1 MAGSANL
8 PPLVRTSEGRK
19 SGGGSGDRR
28 NAMQYGERRWVEMA
42 GIAERVAVLPLGS
55 LEQHGHHLP
64 LLTDSMICAEIVRRA
79 EVQLEDVALFLPLV
93 WMGAS
98 EHHTRF
104 PGTVSV
110 RHETYIDL
118 LDDIMESVIRSGFKR
133 IVLLNAHGGNALPGQ
148 SALYRVQMRHRD
160 ERDLWLVFATWFE
173 LAASQIRAVPGLEQD
188 HVTHACEL
196 ETSMI
201 LRLRPELVDLKAAR
215 GAIVP
220 FESAFYTPDSRR
232 ASRVTLARPMEHIT
246 VTGGYGHPE
255 LATMEKGEALYATVV
270 EEVVE
275 LVREVAH
282 WETFEPR

>member
-1 MAGSANL
+1 
-8 PPLVRTSEGRK
+8 
-19 SGGGSGDRR
+19 
-28 NAMQYGERRWVEMA
+28 MQYGDLRWPQVPDLTH
-42 GIAERVAVLPLGS
+42 RVVVLPLGS

-64 LLTDSMICAEIVRRA
+64 LLTDSMICSEIVRRA

-104 PGTVSV
+104 PGTMSV
-110 RHETYIDL
+110 RHETYTAL
-118 LDDIMESVIRSGFKR
+118 LDDLLESVIRSGFKR
-133 IVLLNAHGGNALPGQ
+133 ILLLNAHGGNALPGQ

-173 LAASQIRAVPGLEQD
+173 LAAGQIRAVPGLEQD

-196 ETSMI
+196 ETSMV
-201 LRLRPELVDLKAAR
+201 LGLRPELVDLNAAR

-220 FESAFYTPDSRR
+220 FDSAFYAPDSRR

-246 VTGGYGHPE
+246 ATGGYGHPE
-255 LATMEKGEALYATVV
+255 LATAEKGGALFEAVV
-270 EEVVE
+270 DEVVAC
-275 LVREVAH
+275 VREVAG
-282 WETFEPR
+282 WSEFEPNG